1 MADGRVI
8 ELSHEL
14 RDGLVTLPGFPP
26 PRVGTFLSR
35 GASRERYAPGVEFDI
50 ATIEMIANTG
60 TYLDSP
66 FHRYEDGADLA
77 GLDPA
82 RLLEIEGLVVRAP
95 VEAGRSIDRQRLGE
109 LAADEV
115 EGRAVLVHTGWA
127 RHFGTPA
134 YGAGH
139 PFLLESAVKW
149 LVGAGAMIVG
159 IDSLNIDDTDDGRR
173 PAHSLLL
180 GAGIPIVE
188 HLTNLDQLPD
198 RGFRVT
204 ALPPRFEGVG
214 TFPVRVV
221 ARIDETDSGM
231 LSR

>member
-1 MADGRVI
+1 MATGRVI
-8 ELSHEL
+8 ELSHKL

-26 PRVGTFLSR
+26 PHVGTFLSR
-35 GASRERYAPGVEFDI
+35 EASRERYAPGVEFHI

-66 FHRYEDGADLA
+66 FHRYQDGKDLA

-82 RLLEIEGLVVRAP
+82 RLLEVDGIVVRAP
-95 VEAGRSIDRQRLGE
+95 VADGRAIDHERLGSLSAEDVAGRAI
-109 LAADEV
+109 
-115 EGRAVLVHTGWA
+115 LVHTGWA

-134 YGAGH
+134 YGVGH
-139 PFLLESAVKW
+139 PFLTESAVQW
-149 LVGAGAMIVG
+149 LTDAGPAIVG
-159 IDSLNIDDTDDGRR
+159 IDTLNIDDTDDGRR

-180 GAGIPIVE
+180 GAGIPIIE

-204 ALPPRFEGVG
+204 ALPPRFAGVG
-214 TFPVRVV
+214 TFPVRAV
-221 ARIDETDSGM
+221 ARLEG
-231 LSR
+231 

>member
-1 MADGRVI
+1 MTTGRVI

-14 RDGLVTLPGFPP
+14 RDGQVTLPGFPP

-35 GASRERYAPGVEFDI
+35 EESRARYAPGVEFHI

-66 FHRYEDGADLA
+66 FHRYAEGADLA

-82 RLLEIEGLVVRAP
+82 RLLEVEGLVVRAP
-95 VEAGRSIDRQRLGE
+95 VEDGRSIERERIGA
-109 LAADEV
+109 LAGDSVA
-115 EGRAVLVHTGWA
+115 GRAVLVHTGWA
-127 RHFGTPA
+127 RHFATPA
-134 YGAGH
+134 YGVGH
-139 PFLLESAVKW
+139 PFLAESAVKW
-149 LVGAGAMIVG
+149 LVDAGAAIVG

-180 GAGIPIVE
+180 GAGIPILE
-188 HLTNLDQLPD
+188 HLTNLDRLPD
-198 RGFRVT
+198 RGFTVT
-204 ALPPRFEGVG
+204 ALPPRFVGVG

-221 ARIDETDSGM
+221 ARF
-231 LSR
+231 